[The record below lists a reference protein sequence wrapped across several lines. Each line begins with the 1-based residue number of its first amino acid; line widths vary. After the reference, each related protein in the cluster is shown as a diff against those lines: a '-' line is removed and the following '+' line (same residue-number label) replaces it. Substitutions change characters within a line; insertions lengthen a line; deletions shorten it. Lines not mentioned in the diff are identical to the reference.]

1 MKKAVIITCVGI
13 VLAYWGVSLGRSLAP
28 STNGLVSIHSAAE
41 EDIRFTPAPKP
52 RDPSSVKPE
61 PSAGTANPVAPA
73 VTAPKIVNF
82 EFQAELDAY
91 VVLKS
96 IVLPT
101 EEQKQERSRLLANG
115 RLLSALGA
123 RLVKQPLLDLSEQ
136 DVAVDILLDAL
147 KDGDSVAAEA
157 ALKTVVEDQQVEDL
171 ALDRPIREQ
180 LAGVKAEVLYQW
192 AAMAPSS
199 ASSLAAL
206 LPGPTS
212 QKIWQNV
219 LKSHERNLAEQ

>member
-1 MKKAVIITCVGI
+1 MRKAAIITLIGL
-13 VLAYWGVSLGRSLAP
+13 VLGYWGISLGRSLASSP
-28 STNGLVSIHSAAE
+28 NGLVSVHSAAE
-41 EDIRFTPAPKP
+41 EDIRFTPPP
-52 RDPSSVKPE
+52 RAPSSIAADAIPM
-61 PSAGTANPVAPA
+61 AGSQPPPIARN
-73 VTAPKIVNF
+73 INF
-82 EFQAELDAY
+82 EYQAELDAY
-91 VVLKS
+91 TALKA

-147 KDGDSVAAEA
+147 KDGDSRAAEE
-157 ALKTVVEDQQVEDL
+157 ALKSVVSDSQVEDL
-171 ALDRPIREQ
+171 ALDRPVREQ

-192 AAMAPSS
+192 AALSPHMSGDL
-199 ASSLAAL
+199 ASL

-219 LKSHERNLAEQ
+219 LTTHQRNLAESATVD